1 MKYFEEILELKN
13 EQSRKTAW
21 VAFAVMA
28 GVSLVLA
35 GAIFAMTPLK
45 RTEVRLL
52 VVDKNTGY
60 PTEITQ
66 LADFPTGDTKQMQA
80 SEALNKYFVQSYI
93 IAHDSYNH
101 YNVRDAYRT
110 VQLMSSEDVFRDYTR
125 IFEGANDIQKV
136 IGKERQLEVVVHS
149 MNPLPQ
155 PTEFNGDETAGKMIQ
170 ARIEKII
177 RKGSYI
183 EKRATGTVTV
193 SFGYDAN
200 LRMDEE
206 SRNFNPL
213 GFTVTAYQWTPD
225 QRVEDFPVK
234 TEFHPEPQK
243 PAVELISP
251 KTPETAPQDSVSPAS
266 AAVSG
271 QVENSVPQ
279 SPETAPQGLP
289 TPAVADNSGQ
299 GQPENKSDNPDS
311 LSATQGTGSVSGST
325 NNTEQTQGESK

>member
-1 MKYFEEILELKN
+1 MAMKYFEEILELKN

-80 SEALNKYFVQSYI
+80 SDALNKYFVQSYI

-110 VQLMSSEDVFRDYTR
+110 VQLWSSEDVFRDYTR
-125 IFEGANDIQKV
+125 LFEGANDIQKV

-155 PTEFNGDETAGKMIQ
+155 PTEFNGDESAGKMIQ

-213 GFTVTAYQWTPD
+213 GFTVTAYQFVPD

-234 TEFHPEPQK
+234 DDFYIEPQDT
-243 PAVELISP
+243 AVEMISP
-251 KTPETAPQDSVSPAS
+251 KTPETTSQDGVSPAN
-266 AAVSG
+266 VDISG
-271 QVENSVPQ
+271 NLNN
-279 SPETAPQGLP
+279 ETASPKEP
-289 TPAVADNSGQ
+289 EPVTADKDVPSAVTDNSGN
-299 GQPENKSDNPDS
+299 PPTTENDKNLSGNLKDS
-311 LSATQGTGSVSGST
+311 
-325 NNTEQTQGESK
+325 NQGESK